1 MPHDKAVVHIT
12 PHLNG
17 GLGKVLKLQLSCQ
30 QNNHYIYLLDK
41 RAKNLSDCHDFE
53 GRILDSSD
61 FSLEELFDR
70 FETIQVE
77 YWNHPLIYH
86 LILSGLLNK
95 AKSLIGCSHIQG
107 DRPPQ
112 LISENVINYFDHTLV
127 TGTWLHTQTINQDA
141 QSKASF
147 IRLTIATHKF

>member
-17 GLGKVLKLQLSCQ
+17 GLGKVLKLQLSCLK
-30 QNNHYIYLLDK
+30 NNHYIYLLDN
-41 RAKNLSDCHDFE
+41 RARNPSDYHGFE
-53 GRILDSSD
+53 DRILDSSD
-61 FSLEELFDR
+61 FSVEELVDR
-70 FETIQVE
+70 FEIIQVE

-86 LILSGLLNK
+86 LILSGLLNNS
-95 AKSLIGCSHIQG
+95 KSLIGCSHIQG

-127 TGTWLHTQTINQDA
+127 TGTWLHTQTINQNA
-141 QSKASF
+141 HSKASF
-147 IRLTIATHKF
+147 IR